1 MDSPRVGF
9 VSLGCPKALVD
20 SERILTQLRAEG
32 YVVTDS
38 YTDASIVVVNTCG
51 FIQAAVEESLE
62 AITEALDENGRV
74 IVTGCLGARSQEIL
88 RRFPELVAVTG
99 PDSTESVMEAVRAE
113 LPPDHAPFHDLLP
126 PGGIKLTPRHY
137 AYLKIAEGCNN
148 SCTFCVIPG
157 MRGRLV
163 SRSIHDII
171 DEASALV
178 DAGVKEL
185 LVVSQDTAAYGVDVK
200 YRTELTRG
208 RPLRSHI
215 TDLTRAL
222 GDLDIWVRLHYVYPY
237 PHIDE
242 LIPLMSEGFVLPY
255 LDVPFQHCVPRV
267 LKRMKRPAN
276 AENNLARIRM
286 WRSLCPELTIRSTFI
301 VGFPGETEDEFNLLL
316 EFLTEAQLDR
326 VGCFAYSPI
335 QGATANDLDNPV
347 PEEVREER
355 LARFMAVQEEVSAE
369 RLRRRIGQ
377 TCTVLVD
384 GHSESAV
391 LARSAGESPEID
403 GVVIVHDGVDI
414 KPGQFID
421 VRITGSDNHDLYA
434 QQV

>member
-1 MDSPRVGF
+1 
-9 VSLGCPKALVD
+9 
-20 SERILTQLRAEG
+20 
-32 YVVTDS
+32 
-38 YTDASIVVVNTCG
+38 
-51 FIQAAVEESLE
+51 
-62 AITEALDENGRV
+62 
-74 IVTGCLGARSQEIL
+74 
-88 RRFPELVAVTG
+88 
-99 PDSTESVMEAVRAE
+99 
-113 LPPDHAPFHDLLP
+113 HAPFHDLLP

-185 LVVSQDTAAYGVDVK
+185 LVVSQDTAAYGADVK

-208 RPLRSHI
+208 RPMRSHI
-215 TDLTRAL
+215 NDLTRVL
-222 GDLDIWVRLHYVYPY
+222 GELGIWVRLHYVYPY

-242 LIPLMSEGFVLPY
+242 LIPLMSEGFVVPY

-286 WRSLCPELTIRSTFI
+286 WRSICPELTIRSTFI
-301 VGFPGETEDEFNLLL
+301 VGFPGETEDEFKLLL
-316 EFLTEAQLDR
+316 DFLTEAQLDR

-335 QGATANDLDNPV
+335 QGAAANELDNPV

-355 LARFMAVQEEVSAE
+355 LARFMAVQEEVSAQ

-377 TCTVLVD
+377 TCAVLVD
-384 GHSESAV
+384 AHTESGV
-391 LARSAGESPEID
+391 LARSTGESPEID

-414 KPGQFID
+414 EPGQFVD

-434 QQV
+434 QKV

>member
-1 MDSPRVGF
+1 MKSPRVGF

-32 YVVTDS
+32 YVISDS
-38 YTDASIVVVNTCG
+38 YSDASIVVVNTCG

-74 IVTGCLGARSQEIL
+74 IVTGCLGTRHQEIL

-99 PDSTESVMEAVRAE
+99 PDSAESVMEAVRAE
-113 LPPDHAPFHDLLP
+113 LPPGHAPFHDLLP

-185 LVVSQDTAAYGVDVK
+185 LVVSQDTAAYGADVK

-222 GDLDIWVRLHYVYPY
+222 GELGIWVRLHYVYPY

-242 LIPLMSEGFVLPY
+242 LIPLMSEGFVVPY
-255 LDVPFQHCVPRV
+255 LDVPFQHCVPRI

-286 WRSLCPELTIRSTFI
+286 WRGICPELTIRSTFI

-316 EFLTEAQLDR
+316 DFLTEAQLDR

-347 PEEVREER
+347 AEEVREER

-384 GHSESAV
+384 AHSESGV
-391 LARSAGESPEID
+391 LARSTGESPEID

-414 KPGQFID
+414 EPGQFVD
-421 VRITGSDNHDLYA
+421 VRITGSDNHDLHA
-434 QQV
+434 QKV

>member
-1 MDSPRVGF
+1 MKSPRVGF

-32 YVVTDS
+32 YVISDS
-38 YTDASIVVVNTCG
+38 YSDASVVVVNTCG

-74 IVTGCLGARSQEIL
+74 IVTGCLGTRNQEIL

-99 PDSTESVMEAVRAE
+99 PDSAASVMEAVRAE
-113 LPPDHAPFHDLLP
+113 LPPGHAPFHDLLP
-126 PGGIKLTPRHY
+126 PGGVKLTPRHY

-157 MRGRLV
+157 MRGRLA
-163 SRSIHDII
+163 SRPIHDIV

-178 DAGVKEL
+178 GAGVKEL
-185 LVVSQDTAAYGVDVK
+185 LVVSQDTAAYGADVK

-222 GDLDIWVRLHYVYPY
+222 GELGIWVRLHYVYPY

-242 LIPLMSEGFVLPY
+242 LIPLMSEGFVVPY
-255 LDVPFQHCVPRV
+255 LDVPFQHCVPRI

-286 WRSLCPELTIRSTFI
+286 WRRICPELTIRSTFI

-335 QGATANDLDNPV
+335 QGAAANDLDNAV

-369 RLRRRIGQ
+369 RLRRRTGQ

-384 GHSESAV
+384 AHSESGV
-391 LARSAGESPEID
+391 LARSTGESPEID
-403 GVVIVHDGVDI
+403 GVVIIHDGVDI
-414 KPGQFID
+414 EPGQFVD

-434 QQV
+434 QKV

>member
-1 MDSPRVGF
+1 MNSPRVGF

-32 YVVTDS
+32 YVISDS
-38 YTDASIVVVNTCG
+38 YSDASVVVVNTCG

-62 AITEALDENGRV
+62 
-74 IVTGCLGARSQEIL
+74 
-88 RRFPELVAVTG
+88 
-99 PDSTESVMEAVRAE
+99 SVMEAVRAE
-113 LPPDHAPFHDLLP
+113 LPPGHAPFHDLLP
-126 PGGIKLTPRHY
+126 PGGVKLTPRHY

-157 MRGRLV
+157 MRGRLA
-163 SRSIHDII
+163 SRPIHDIV

-178 DAGVKEL
+178 GAGVKEL
-185 LVVSQDTAAYGVDVK
+185 LVVSQDTAAYGADVK

-222 GDLDIWVRLHYVYPY
+222 GELGIWVRLHYVYPY

-242 LIPLMSEGFVLPY
+242 LIPLMGEGFVVPY
-255 LDVPFQHCVPRV
+255 LDVPFQHCVPRI

-276 AENNLARIRM
+276 AQNNLARIRM
-286 WRSLCPELTIRSTFI
+286 WRKICPELTIRSTFI

-316 EFLTEAQLDR
+316 DFLTEAQLDR

-335 QGATANDLDNPV
+335 QGAAANDLDNAV

-384 GHSESAV
+384 AHSESGV
-391 LARSAGESPEID
+391 LARSTGESPEID
-403 GVVIVHDGVDI
+403 GVVIIHDGVDI
-414 KPGQFID
+414 EPGQFVD

-434 QQV
+434 QKV

>member
-1 MDSPRVGF
+1 
-9 VSLGCPKALVD
+9 
-20 SERILTQLRAEG
+20 
-32 YVVTDS
+32 
-38 YTDASIVVVNTCG
+38 
-51 FIQAAVEESLE
+51 
-62 AITEALDENGRV
+62 
-74 IVTGCLGARSQEIL
+74 
-88 RRFPELVAVTG
+88 
-99 PDSTESVMEAVRAE
+99 
-113 LPPDHAPFHDLLP
+113 LP
-126 PGGIKLTPRHY
+126 PGGVKLTPRHY

-163 SRSIHDII
+163 SRPIHDIF
-171 DEASALV
+171 DEASTLV
-178 DAGVKEL
+178 GAGVKEL
-185 LVVSQDTAAYGVDVK
+185 LVVSQDTAAYGADVK

-222 GDLDIWVRLHYVYPY
+222 GELGIWVRLHYVYPY

-242 LIPLMSEGFVLPY
+242 LIPLMSEGLVVPY
-255 LDVPFQHCVPRV
+255 LDVPFQHCVPRI

-286 WRSLCPELTIRSTFI
+286 WRRICPELTIRSTFI

-316 EFLTEAQLDR
+316 DFLTEAQLDR

-335 QGATANDLDNPV
+335 QGAAANDLDNAV

-355 LARFMAVQEEVSAE
+355 LVRFMAVQEEVSAE

-377 TCTVLVD
+377 TCAVLVD
-384 GHSESAV
+384 AHSESGV
-391 LARSAGESPEID
+391 LARSTGESPEID
-403 GVVIVHDGVDI
+403 GVVIIHDGVDI
-414 KPGQFID
+414 EPGQFVD

-434 QQV
+434 QKV

>member
-1 MDSPRVGF
+1 MKSPQVGF

-32 YVVTDS
+32 YVISDS
-38 YTDASIVVVNTCG
+38 YSDASIVVVNTCG

-74 IVTGCLGARSQEIL
+74 IVTGCLGTRNQEIL

-99 PDSTESVMEAVRAE
+99 PDSAESVMEAVRAE
-113 LPPDHAPFHDLLP
+113 LPPGHAPFHDLLP
-126 PGGIKLTPRHY
+126 PGGVKLTPRHY

-157 MRGRLV
+157 MRGRLA
-163 SRSIHDII
+163 SRPIHDIV

-185 LVVSQDTAAYGVDVK
+185 LVVSQDTAAYGADVK

-222 GDLDIWVRLHYVYPY
+222 GELGIWVRLHYVYPY

-242 LIPLMSEGFVLPY
+242 LIPLMSEGLVVPY
-255 LDVPFQHCVPRV
+255 LDVPFQHCVPRI

-286 WRSLCPELTIRSTFI
+286 WRRICPELTIRSTFI

-316 EFLTEAQLDR
+316 DFLTEAQLDR

-335 QGATANDLDNPV
+335 QGAAANDLDNAV

-384 GHSESAV
+384 AHSESGV
-391 LARSAGESPEID
+391 LARSTGESPEID
-403 GVVIVHDGVDI
+403 GVVIIHDGVDI
-414 KPGQFID
+414 EPGQFVD

-434 QQV
+434 QKV

>member
-1 MDSPRVGF
+1 MKSPRVGF

-32 YVVTDS
+32 YVISDS
-38 YTDASIVVVNTCG
+38 YSDASVVVVNTCG

-62 AITEALDENGRV
+62 AITQALDENGRV
-74 IVTGCLGARSQEIL
+74 IVTGCLGTRNQEIL

-99 PDSTESVMEAVRAE
+99 PDSAESVMEAVRAE
-113 LPPDHAPFHDLLP
+113 LPPGHAPFHDLLP
-126 PGGIKLTPRHY
+126 PGGVKLTPRHY

-157 MRGRLV
+157 MRGRLA
-163 SRSIHDII
+163 SRPIHDIV

-178 DAGVKEL
+178 GAGVKEL
-185 LVVSQDTAAYGVDVK
+185 LVVSQDTAAYGADVK

-222 GDLDIWVRLHYVYPY
+222 GELGIWVRLHYVYPY

-242 LIPLMSEGFVLPY
+242 LIPLMSEGLVVPY
-255 LDVPFQHCVPRV
+255 LDVPFQHCVPRI

-286 WRSLCPELTIRSTFI
+286 WRRICPELTIRSTFI

-316 EFLTEAQLDR
+316 DFLTEAQLDR

-335 QGATANDLDNPV
+335 QGAAANDLDNAV

-384 GHSESAV
+384 AHSESGV
-391 LARSAGESPEID
+391 LARSTGESPEID
-403 GVVIVHDGVDI
+403 GVVIIHDGVDI
-414 KPGQFID
+414 EPGQFVD

-434 QQV
+434 QKV

>member
-1 MDSPRVGF
+1 MNSPRVGF

-32 YVVTDS
+32 YVISES
-38 YTDASIVVVNTCG
+38 YSDASIVVVNTCG

-74 IVTGCLGARSQEIL
+74 IVTGCLGTRNQEIL

-99 PDSTESVMEAVRAE
+99 PDSAESVMEAVRAE
-113 LPPDHAPFHDLLP
+113 LPPGHAPFHDLLP
-126 PGGIKLTPRHY
+126 PGGVKLTPRHY

-163 SRSIHDII
+163 SRPIHDIV

-178 DAGVKEL
+178 GAGVKEL
-185 LVVSQDTAAYGVDVK
+185 LVVSQDTAAYGADVK
-200 YRTELTRG
+200 YRAELTRG

-222 GDLDIWVRLHYVYPY
+222 GELGIWVRLHYVYPY

-242 LIPLMSEGFVLPY
+242 LIPLMSEGFVVPY

-335 QGATANDLDNPV
+335 QGATANELDNPV

-377 TCTVLVD
+377 TCAVLVD

-414 KPGQFID
+414 EPGQFVD

-434 QQV
+434 QKV

>member
-1 MDSPRVGF
+1 MKSPRVGF

-32 YVVTDS
+32 YVISDS
-38 YTDASIVVVNTCG
+38 YSDANIVVVNTCG
-51 FIQAAVEESLE
+51 FIQSAVEESLE

-74 IVTGCLGARSQEIL
+74 IVTGCLGTRNQEIL

-99 PDSTESVMEAVRAE
+99 PDSAESVMEAVRAE
-113 LPPDHAPFHDLLP
+113 LPPGHAPFHDLLP

-163 SRSIHDII
+163 SRSIHDVI

-185 LVVSQDTAAYGVDVK
+185 LVVSQDTAAYGADVK

-208 RPLRSHI
+208 RPMRSHI
-215 TDLTRAL
+215 NDLTRVL
-222 GDLDIWVRLHYVYPY
+222 GEMGIWVRLHYVYPY

-242 LIPLMSEGFVLPY
+242 LIPLMSEGFVVPY
-255 LDVPFQHCVPRV
+255 LDVPFQHCVPRI

-286 WRSLCPELTIRSTFI
+286 WRRLCPELTIRSTFI
-301 VGFPGETEDEFNLLL
+301 VGFPGETEDEFKLLL
-316 EFLTEAQLDR
+316 DFLTEAQIDR
-326 VGCFAYSPI
+326 VGCFGYSPI
-335 QGATANDLDNPV
+335 QGAAANELDNPV

-377 TCTVLVD
+377 TCAVLVD
-384 GHSESAV
+384 AHSESGV
-391 LARSAGESPEID
+391 LARSTGESPEID

-414 KPGQFID
+414 EPGQFVD
-421 VRITGSDNHDLYA
+421 VRITGSDSHDLYA
-434 QQV
+434 QKV

>member
-1 MDSPRVGF
+1 MKSPRVGF

-32 YVVTDS
+32 YVISDS
-38 YTDASIVVVNTCG
+38 YSDASIVVVNTCG

-74 IVTGCLGARSQEIL
+74 IVTGCLGTRNQEIL

-99 PDSTESVMEAVRAE
+99 PDSAESVMEAVRAE
-113 LPPDHAPFHDLLP
+113 LPPGHAPFHDLLP
-126 PGGIKLTPRHY
+126 PGGVKLTPRHY

-157 MRGRLV
+157 MRGRLA
-163 SRSIHDII
+163 SRPIHDIV

-178 DAGVKEL
+178 GAGVKEL
-185 LVVSQDTAAYGVDVK
+185 LVVSQDTAAYGADVK

-222 GDLDIWVRLHYVYPY
+222 GELGIWVRLHYVYPY

-242 LIPLMSEGFVLPY
+242 LIPLMSEGLVVPY
-255 LDVPFQHCVPRV
+255 LDVPFQHCVPRI

-286 WRSLCPELTIRSTFI
+286 WRRICPELTIRSTFI

-316 EFLTEAQLDR
+316 DFLTEAQLDR

-335 QGATANDLDNPV
+335 QGAAANDLDNAV
-347 PEEVREER
+347 PKEVREER

-377 TCTVLVD
+377 TCAVLVD
-384 GHSESAV
+384 AHSESGV
-391 LARSAGESPEID
+391 LARSTGESPEID
-403 GVVIVHDGVDI
+403 GVVIIHDGVDI
-414 KPGQFID
+414 EPGQFVD

-434 QQV
+434 QKV

>member
-1 MDSPRVGF
+1 MKSHRVGF

-32 YVVTDS
+32 YVISDS
-38 YTDASIVVVNTCG
+38 YSDANIVVVNTCG
-51 FIQAAVEESLE
+51 FIQSAVEESLE
-62 AITEALDENGRV
+62 VITEALDENGRV
-74 IVTGCLGARSQEIL
+74 IVTGCLGTRNQEIL
-88 RRFPELVAVTG
+88 RRFPELIAVTG
-99 PDSTESVMEAVRAE
+99 PDSAESVMEAVRAE
-113 LPPDHAPFHDLLP
+113 LPPGHAPFHDLLP

-157 MRGRLV
+157 MRGRLA
-163 SRSIHDII
+163 SRPIHDIV

-178 DAGVKEL
+178 GAGVKEL
-185 LVVSQDTAAYGVDVK
+185 LVVSQDTAAYGADVK
-200 YRTELTRG
+200 YRAELTRG

-222 GDLDIWVRLHYVYPY
+222 GELGIWVRLHYVYPY

-242 LIPLMSEGFVLPY
+242 LIPLMSEGFVVPY
-255 LDVPFQHCVPRV
+255 LDVPFQHCVPRI

-276 AENNLARIRM
+276 AQNNLARIRM
-286 WRSLCPELTIRSTFI
+286 WRRICPELTIRSTFI

-316 EFLTEAQLDR
+316 DFLTEAQLDR

-335 QGATANDLDNPV
+335 QGAAANDLDNAV
-347 PEEVREER
+347 SEEVKEER

-384 GHSESAV
+384 AHSESGV
-391 LARSAGESPEID
+391 LARSTGESPEID
-403 GVVIVHDGVDI
+403 GVVIVHDGIDI
-414 KPGQFID
+414 KPGQFVD

-434 QQV
+434 QKV

>member
-1 MDSPRVGF
+1 MKSPRVGF

-32 YVVTDS
+32 YVISDS
-38 YTDASIVVVNTCG
+38 YVDASIVVVNTCG
-51 FIQAAVEESLE
+51 FIQAAVEESLD
-62 AITEALDENGRV
+62 AISEALDENGKV
-74 IVTGCLGARSQEIL
+74 IVTGCLGTRDQEIL

-99 PDSTESVMEAVRAE
+99 PDSAESVMEAVRAE
-113 LPPDHAPFHDLLP
+113 LPPNHAPFQDLLP
-126 PGGIKLTPRHY
+126 PGGVKLTPRHY

-200 YRTELTRG
+200 YRTDLSRG

-222 GDLDIWVRLHYVYPY
+222 SELGIWVRLHYVYPY

-242 LIPLMSEGFVLPY
+242 LISLMSEGFVVPY
-255 LDVPFQHCVPRV
+255 LDVPFQHCVPRI

-276 AENNLARIRM
+276 AEKNLARIRM

-301 VGFPGETEDEFNLLL
+301 VGFPGETENEFNLLL
-316 EFLTEAQLDR
+316 DFLTEAQLDR

-369 RLRRRIGQ
+369 RLRRRIGK

-384 GHSESAV
+384 SHSESAV

-414 KPGQFID
+414 EPGQFVD
-421 VRITGSDNHDLYA
+421 VRITGSNNHDLYA
-434 QQV
+434 QKV

>member
-1 MDSPRVGF
+1 MKSPRVGF

-32 YVVTDS
+32 YVISDS
-38 YTDASIVVVNTCG
+38 YTDASIVIVNTCG

-74 IVTGCLGARSQEIL
+74 IVTGCLGTRNQEIL

-99 PDSTESVMEAVRAE
+99 PDSAESVMEAVRTE
-113 LPPDHAPFHDLLP
+113 LPPSHAPFQDLLP

-200 YRTELTRG
+200 YRTELTSG

-222 GDLDIWVRLHYVYPY
+222 GDLGIWVRLHYVYPY

-242 LIPLMSEGFVLPY
+242 LIPLMSEGLVVPY
-255 LDVPFQHCVPRV
+255 LDVPFQHCVPRI

-276 AENNLARIRM
+276 AQNNLARIRM

-335 QGATANDLDNPV
+335 QGATANNLDNPV

-377 TCTVLVD
+377 TCAVLVD

-414 KPGQFID
+414 EPGQFVD

-434 QQV
+434 QKV

>member
-1 MDSPRVGF
+1 MKSPRVGF

-32 YVVTDS
+32 YVISES
-38 YTDASIVVVNTCG
+38 YSDASIVVVNTCG
-51 FIQAAVEESLE
+51 FIQAAGEESLE

-74 IVTGCLGARSQEIL
+74 IVTGCLGTRNQEIL

-99 PDSTESVMEAVRAE
+99 PDSAESVMEAVRAE
-113 LPPDHAPFHDLLP
+113 LPPGHAPFHDLLP
-126 PGGIKLTPRHY
+126 PGGVKLTPRHY

-163 SRSIHDII
+163 SRPIHDVI

-185 LVVSQDTAAYGVDVK
+185 LVVSQDTAAYGADVK

-222 GDLDIWVRLHYVYPY
+222 GELGIWVRLHYVYPY

-242 LIPLMSEGFVLPY
+242 LIPLMSEGFVVPY
-255 LDVPFQHCVPRV
+255 LDVPFQHCVPRI

-286 WRSLCPELTIRSTFI
+286 WRRICPELTIRSTFI

-316 EFLTEAQLDR
+316 DFLTEAQLDR

-335 QGATANDLDNPV
+335 QGAAANDLDNAV
-347 PEEVREER
+347 PKEVREER

-377 TCTVLVD
+377 PCAVLVD
-384 GHSESAV
+384 AHSESGV
-391 LARSAGESPEID
+391 LARSTGESPEID
-403 GVVIVHDGVDI
+403 GVVIIHDGVDI
-414 KPGQFID
+414 EPGQFVD

-434 QQV
+434 QKV

>member
-1 MDSPRVGF
+1 MKSPRVGF

-32 YVVTDS
+32 YVISDNYS
-38 YTDASIVVVNTCG
+38 DASIVVVNTCG

-74 IVTGCLGARSQEIL
+74 IVTGCLGTRNQEML

-99 PDSTESVMEAVRAE
+99 PDSAESVMEAVRTE
-113 LPPDHAPFHDLLP
+113 LPPSHAPFQDLLP

-163 SRSIHDII
+163 SRSIHDVI

-185 LVVSQDTAAYGVDVK
+185 LVVSQDTAAYGADVK

-208 RPLRSHI
+208 RPMRSHI
-215 TDLTRAL
+215 NDLTRVL
-222 GDLDIWVRLHYVYPY
+222 GELGIWVRLHYVYPY

-242 LIPLMSEGFVLPY
+242 LIPLMSEGLVVPY
-255 LDVPFQHCVPRV
+255 LDVPFQHCVPRI

-286 WRSLCPELTIRSTFI
+286 WRSICPELTIRSTFI
-301 VGFPGETEDEFNLLL
+301 VGFPGETEDEFKLLL
-316 EFLTEAQLDR
+316 DFLTEAQLDR

-355 LARFMAVQEEVSAE
+355 LARFMAVQEDVSAE

-384 GHSESAV
+384 AHSESGV
-391 LARSAGESPEID
+391 LARSTGESPEID
-403 GVVIVHDGVDI
+403 GIVIIHDGVDI
-414 KPGQFID
+414 EPGQFVD

-434 QQV
+434 QKV

>member
-1 MDSPRVGF
+1 MNSPRVGF

-32 YVVTDS
+32 YVVSDS

-74 IVTGCLGARSQEIL
+74 IVTGCLGTRNQEIL

-99 PDSTESVMEAVRAE
+99 PDSAESVMEAVRTE
-113 LPPDHAPFHDLLP
+113 LPTSHAPFQDLLP

-200 YRTELTRG
+200 YRTELTSG

-222 GDLDIWVRLHYVYPY
+222 GDLGIWVRLHYVYPY

-316 EFLTEAQLDR
+316 DFLTEAQLDR

-335 QGATANDLDNPV
+335 QGATANELDNPV
-347 PEEVREER
+347 PAEVREER

-369 RLRRRIGQ
+369 RLRSRIGQ

-384 GHSESAV
+384 SHSESAV

-403 GVVIVHDGVDI
+403 GVVIIHDGVDI
-414 KPGQFID
+414 ESGQFVD

-434 QQV
+434 QIV

>member
-1 MDSPRVGF
+1 MKSPRVGF

-32 YVVTDS
+32 YVISDS
-38 YTDASIVVVNTCG
+38 YSDASIVVVNTCG

-74 IVTGCLGARSQEIL
+74 IVTGCLGTRNQEIL

-99 PDSTESVMEAVRAE
+99 PDSAASVMEAVRAE
-113 LPPDHAPFHDLLP
+113 LPPGHAPFHDLLP
-126 PGGIKLTPRHY
+126 PGGVKLTPRHY

-163 SRSIHDII
+163 SRPIHDIV
-171 DEASALV
+171 DEASTLV
-178 DAGVKEL
+178 GAGVKEL
-185 LVVSQDTAAYGVDVK
+185 LVVSQDTAAYGADVK

-222 GDLDIWVRLHYVYPY
+222 GELGIWVRLHYVYPY

-242 LIPLMSEGFVLPY
+242 LIPLMSEGLVVPY
-255 LDVPFQHCVPRV
+255 LDVPFQHCVPRI

-286 WRSLCPELTIRSTFI
+286 WRRICPELTIRSTFI

-316 EFLTEAQLDR
+316 DFLTEAQLDR
-326 VGCFAYSPI
+326 VGCFAYSPV
-335 QGATANDLDNPV
+335 QGAAANDLDNAV
-347 PEEVREER
+347 PKEVREER

-377 TCTVLVD
+377 TCAVLVD
-384 GHSESAV
+384 AHSESGV
-391 LARSAGESPEID
+391 LARSTGESPEID
-403 GVVIVHDGVDI
+403 GVVIIHDGVDI
-414 KPGQFID
+414 EPGQFVD

-434 QQV
+434 QKV